1 MLVGNGGAT
10 LSGGQRQRLSIAR
23 AFLTDARVLILDEPT
38 AALDTIAERQV
49 VGAVRRLWAGRTTF
63 VVAHRLST
71 VRDADRIIVI
81 DHGRIVAEGSHDQLC
96 RSSAL
101 YRQLAAQLA

>member
-38 AALDTIAERQV
+38 AALDTIAEGQIV
-49 VGAVRRLWAGRTTF
+49 DAVRGLWAGRTTF

-71 VRDADRIIVI
+71 VRDADRIVVL
-81 DHGRIVAEGSHDQLC
+81 DRGRVVAEGSHDELS
-96 RSSAL
+96 RTS
-101 YRQLAAQLA
+101 